1 MATSSPET
9 MSSKLLDVDSELAS
23 REAMLAAQLEAIQE
37 KRKSLQTVI
46 HMFASPGESLPSS
59 ISLEALT
66 SNNGFAAESPVEQPA
81 PSDKEKDQDAS
92 KRQKGKQNKPISR
105 RSTSE
110 STRQSTKT
118 SKSSSKTQSKSTSK
132 KSTDWQPYVRNEF
145 RDRSLPQAVLT
156 VLEEHPNDVVEVP
169 SIIDTIFVDD
179 IPKQARLSARDRLS
193 NVLSVGL
200 KNRKWYRG
208 KTGHYSVSKDAAAA
222 SIA

>member
-1 MATSSPET
+1 MAKPSTET

-23 REAMLAAQLEAIQE
+23 REAMLAAQLEAVQE

-46 HMFASPGESLPSS
+46 HMFAAPGESLPSS

-66 SNNGFAAESPVEQPA
+66 SNNGFSAESPAETPA
-81 PSDKEKDQDAS
+81 PSDEKAPDKPKS
-92 KRQKGKQNKPISR
+92 QKTKQNKTIPQR
-105 RSTSE
+105 SE
-110 STRQSTKT
+110 SKSNRQSTKT
-118 SKSSSKTQSKSTSK
+118 PKASSKPQSKSTSK
-132 KSTDWQPYVRNEF
+132 KSTDWQPYVRKEF

-156 VLEEHPNDVVEVP
+156 VLEEYPNDVVEVP

>member
-1 MATSSPET
+1 MAKPSTET
-9 MSSKLLDVDSELAS
+9 MSAKLLDVDSELAS
-23 REAMLAAQLEAIQE
+23 REAMLAAQLEAVQE

-46 HMFASPGESLPSS
+46 HMFASPGDSLPAS

-66 SNNGFAAESPVEQPA
+66 SNNGFAAESPAEMSA
-81 PSDKEKDQDAS
+81 SSDEEKDS
-92 KRQKGKQNKPISR
+92 GKPKSQKTKQNNK
-105 RSTSE
+105 

-118 SKSSSKTQSKSTSK
+118 SKSSSKPQSKSTSK
-132 KSTDWQPYVRNEF
+132 KSTDWQPYVRKEF